1 MGNCNVDQVMTKLI
15 VAKDQADVRRGD
27 EHKAE
32 MVREER
38 VAEISNQESEY
49 ETSLR
54 ADREKMRLEQEEKRF
69 VQQALKSIFSFYQFK
84 EKRRPSRAKKMRGG
98 ECPFTSGRN
107 GRAASTRATDWKR
120 CLDPAFPLSRWLNE
134 IAAF

>member
-1 MGNCNVDQVMTKLI
+1 MGKRMSDDEYPLIIVSHGKGSSHDVSDLIMGNCNVDQVMTKLI

-54 ADREKMRLEQEEKRF
+54 ADREKMRLEQEEKRKKED
-69 VQQALKSIFSFYQFK
+69 QAEQ
-84 EKRRPSRAKKMRGG
+84 KKMRGG
-98 ECPFTSGRN
+98 ECTFTSGRN
-107 GRAASTRATDWKR
+107 GRAASARA
-120 CLDPAFPLSRWLNE
+120 
-134 IAAF
+134 